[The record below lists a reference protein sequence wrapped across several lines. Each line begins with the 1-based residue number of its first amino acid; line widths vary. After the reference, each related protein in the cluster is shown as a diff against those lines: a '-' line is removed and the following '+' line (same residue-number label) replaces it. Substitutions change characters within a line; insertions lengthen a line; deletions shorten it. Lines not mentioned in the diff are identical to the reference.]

1 MLKLDTRYIG
11 KEDKELIKKVLT
23 HAAEKLSQKEDL
35 EVEISFVGRDA
46 IREINAEERNVD
58 RVTDVLSFPALDGIK
73 GKVLDKKDYS
83 ADVNPE
89 TGCILLGEIVICRDM
104 VRKQALEYGHSY
116 ERELAFLSLHGFLH
130 LMGYDHIEES
140 DRTEMESLAESI
152 LRDLEISRDSDDSSD
167 SSACKSDKSSL
178 CESKSDES
186 PEDSSEF
193 PEFSDDDSFDDEDSD
208 SDDFDDEEESEAI
221 ESPES
226 PARRNLKSGY
236 IAIVGKANA
245 GKSSLLNSIIEQKIS
260 IVSPKPQTTRN
271 KILGIFTEG
280 DVQMIFVDTPGSL
293 RVSNKLGDFMAR
305 SIVSAVRDV
314 NCILVVIDG
323 HNGIKDDDI
332 ELLRKHISGGIPTVA
347 VISKTDI
354 SQPEKLMPELAKLNS
369 VEGLESVWAVSAKR
383 NRNVRELRE
392 YLKRFMTD
400 DVFYFDEDDVT
411 DRSQRFIVC
420 EIIREKI
427 LLALDEEVPHGTGV
441 QLNKMEYD
449 PRRRLWDVD
458 ANIIVE
464 KASHK
469 PIIIGKRGQTLKE
482 IGTHARQGIE
492 KLLGCRVYLSLWI
505 KVKEDW
511 RNSDYLLKDIG
522 YDKKEELEE

>member
-208 SDDFDDEEESEAI
+208 SDDFDDDE
-221 ESPES
+221 ESPENPVEN

-245 GKSSLLNSIIEQKIS
+245 GKSSLLNSII
-260 IVSPKPQTTRN
+260 
-271 KILGIFTEG
+271 
-280 DVQMIFVDTPGSL
+280 
-293 RVSNKLGDFMAR
+293 
-305 SIVSAVRDV
+305 
-314 NCILVVIDG
+314 
-323 HNGIKDDDI
+323 
-332 ELLRKHISGGIPTVA
+332 
-347 VISKTDI
+347 
-354 SQPEKLMPELAKLNS
+354 
-369 VEGLESVWAVSAKR
+369 
-383 NRNVRELRE
+383 
-392 YLKRFMTD
+392 
-400 DVFYFDEDDVT
+400 
-411 DRSQRFIVC
+411 
-420 EIIREKI
+420 
-427 LLALDEEVPHGTGV
+427 
-441 QLNKMEYD
+441 
-449 PRRRLWDVD
+449 
-458 ANIIVE
+458 
-464 KASHK
+464 
-469 PIIIGKRGQTLKE
+469 
-482 IGTHARQGIE
+482 
-492 KLLGCRVYLSLWI
+492 
-505 KVKEDW
+505 
-511 RNSDYLLKDIG
+511 
-522 YDKKEELEE
+522 

>member
-73 GKVLDKKDYS
+73 GKVLDKKDCP

-152 LRDLEISRDSDDSSD
+152 LRDLEISRDSDDSS
-167 SSACKSDKSSL
+167 
-178 CESKSDES
+178 
-186 PEDSSEF
+186 EF

-208 SDDFDDEEESEAI
+208 SDDFDDDE
-221 ESPES
+221 ESPENPVEN

-332 ELLRKHISGGIPTVA
+332 ELLRKHISGGIPIVA

>member
-1 MLKLDTRYIG
+1 
-11 KEDKELIKKVLT
+11 
-23 HAAEKLSQKEDL
+23 
-35 EVEISFVGRDA
+35 
-46 IREINAEERNVD
+46 
-58 RVTDVLSFPALDGIK
+58 
-73 GKVLDKKDYS
+73 
-83 ADVNPE
+83 
-89 TGCILLGEIVICRDM
+89 
-104 VRKQALEYGHSY
+104 
-116 ERELAFLSLHGFLH
+116 
-130 LMGYDHIEES
+130 
-140 DRTEMESLAESI
+140 
-152 LRDLEISRDSDDSSD
+152 
-167 SSACKSDKSSL
+167 
-178 CESKSDES
+178 
-186 PEDSSEF
+186 
-193 PEFSDDDSFDDEDSD
+193 
-208 SDDFDDEEESEAI
+208 
-221 ESPES
+221 
-226 PARRNLKSGY
+226 
-236 IAIVGKANA
+236 
-245 GKSSLLNSIIEQKIS
+245 
-260 IVSPKPQTTRN
+260 
-271 KILGIFTEG
+271 
-280 DVQMIFVDTPGSL
+280 MIFVDTPGSL

-323 HNGIKDDDI
+323 HNGIKDDDL

-383 NRNVRELRE
+383 NRNIREHRE

>member
-152 LRDLEISRDSDDSSD
+152 LRDLEISRDSD
-167 SSACKSDKSSL
+167 
-178 CESKSDES
+178 
-186 PEDSSEF
+186 DSSEF

>member
-1 MLKLDTRYIG
+1 MATIWLTK
-11 KEDKELIKKVLT
+11 KELASISGYSYRRLHDIDAGLPANGKLFVAGENGKYDLALFVQRWVRYNIDAET
-23 HAAEKLSQKEDL
+23 AEAAK
-35 EVEISFVGRDA
+35 
-46 IREINAEERNVD
+46 NA
-58 RVTDVLSFPALDGIK
+58 ACQLDG
-73 GKVLDKKDYS
+73 
-83 ADVNPE
+83 
-89 TGCILLGEIVICRDM
+89 
-104 VRKQALEYGHSY
+104 ALS
-116 ERELAFLSLHGFLH
+116 RA
-130 LMGYDHIEES
+130 
-140 DRTEMESLAESI
+140 
-152 LRDLEISRDSDDSSD
+152 ISRIYNALMDMAARFYAVVDY
-167 SSACKSDKSSL
+167 
-178 CESKSDES
+178 
-186 PEDSSEF
+186 P
-193 PEFSDDDSFDDEDSD
+193 DEDIDPFTARQLGD
-208 SDDFDDEEESEAI
+208 SLTAQRTALAQLMASYDRGRLVKNGI
-221 ESPES
+221 PC
-226 PARRNLKSGY
+226 
-236 IAIVGKANA
+236 AIVGRPNA

>member
-1 MLKLDTRYIG
+1 M
-11 KEDKELIKKVLT
+11 
-23 HAAEKLSQKEDL
+23 
-35 EVEISFVGRDA
+35 
-46 IREINAEERNVD
+46 
-58 RVTDVLSFPALDGIK
+58 
-73 GKVLDKKDYS
+73 
-83 ADVNPE
+83 
-89 TGCILLGEIVICRDM
+89 
-104 VRKQALEYGHSY
+104 
-116 ERELAFLSLHGFLH
+116 
-130 LMGYDHIEES
+130 
-140 DRTEMESLAESI
+140 
-152 LRDLEISRDSDDSSD
+152 
-167 SSACKSDKSSL
+167 
-178 CESKSDES
+178 
-186 PEDSSEF
+186 
-193 PEFSDDDSFDDEDSD
+193 
-208 SDDFDDEEESEAI
+208 
-221 ESPES
+221 
-226 PARRNLKSGY
+226 
-236 IAIVGKANA
+236 GKANA

-332 ELLRKHISGGIPTVA
+332 ELLRKHISGGIPIVA